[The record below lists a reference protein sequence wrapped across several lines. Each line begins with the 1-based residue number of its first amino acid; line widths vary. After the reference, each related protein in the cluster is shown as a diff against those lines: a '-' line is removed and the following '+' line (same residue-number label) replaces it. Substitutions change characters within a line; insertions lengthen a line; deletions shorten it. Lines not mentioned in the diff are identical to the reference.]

1 MSHRRTLLRGTLA
14 AVLCA
19 AVLPAWGTPG
29 RDRQR
34 TAPPTGTEAAT
45 AAYME
50 RVRSDRRALRAF
62 LHALPKG
69 ADLHNHL
76 GGAAPTELLLDLA
89 AQDGLCIEKGS
100 LRAVPPP
107 CPAGGRPAADVR
119 EDRAFHRHLVRAWSM
134 QDFLPGRESG
144 HDHFFATFEK
154 FERVETRHM
163 GRLLSEI
170 ADRAARQH
178 QFYLE
183 TMVTHATAGV
193 AALAGRAGFDPDL
206 SRLRARLLA
215 GDGLR
220 RLVDRARAATDRAV
234 AEFRTASRCGT
245 RLAHPGCGLE
255 VRFITQADRSAAPEQ
270 VFTELLLGFELARR
284 DPRFVSVNLVA
295 PEDGAVALRDYGLHM
310 RMLDRL
316 HTWYP
321 RVPVTLHAGELV
333 PGLVGREELR
343 SHIRQAVLT
352 GHARRIGHGVD
363 IGWEDDPHELLATMA
378 ARRVL
383 VETPLTSNAQILGV
397 EGHRHPFALYR
408 EHGVPVALA
417 TDDEG
422 VERSDITA
430 EYERA
435 ATAHRLG
442 YRALK
447 DLARTSL
454 EYGFLP
460 GRSLWRD
467 RDGFTAVSE
476 CAHDRPG
483 APRPRAECAAVLAAS
498 PKAAVQWKQECAF
511 ARFEDRFARRAVPPP
526 RAVTGRVGDA
536 AP

>member
-1 MSHRRTLLRGTLA
+1 MSSRRTLLRGTLA

-29 RDRQR
+29 RDRR
-34 TAPPTGTEAAT
+34 AAAPPGPEAAT

-50 RVRSDRRALRAF
+50 AVRTDPRALRAF
-62 LHALPKG
+62 LRALPKG

-76 GGAAPTELLLDLA
+76 GGAASTELLLDLA
-89 AQDGLCIEKGS
+89 AQDGLCIEKER

-107 CPAGGRPAADVR
+107 CPAGARPAADVR
-119 EDRAFHRHLVRAWSM
+119 ADRTFHRHLVRAWSM
-134 QDFLPGRESG
+134 QDFRPGRESG

-154 FERVETRHM
+154 FEWVETGHM
-163 GRLLSEI
+163 GRLLSEV
-170 ADRAARQH
+170 ADRAAAQH

-193 AALAGRAGFDPDL
+193 AALAARAGFDPDL
-206 SRLRARLLA
+206 ARLRARLLA
-215 GDGLR
+215 GDGLG
-220 RLVDRARAATDRAV
+220 RLVARARAAMDRAA
-234 AEFRTASRCGT
+234 AEFRSASRCGT
-245 RLAHPGCGLE
+245 RRPRPGCGLA
-255 VRFITQADRSAAPEQ
+255 VRFITQVDRSAAPEQ

-284 DPRFVSVNLVA
+284 DRRFVSVNLVA
-295 PEDGAVALRDYGLHM
+295 PEDGAVALRDYALHM
-310 RMLDRL
+310 RMLHRL
-316 HTWYP
+316 HDWYP

-333 PGLVGREELR
+333 PGLVGPQDLR

-363 IGWEDDPHELLATMA
+363 IGWEDGARDLLATMA
-378 ARRVL
+378 QRHVL
-383 VETPLTSNAQILGV
+383 VEVPLVSNAQILGV
-397 EGHRHPFALYR
+397 DGPRHPFALYR
-408 EHGVPVALA
+408 RHGVPVALA

-430 EYERA
+430 EYEHA

-447 DLARTSL
+447 ELARTSL

-467 RDGFTAVSE
+467 RGGFAVVPA

-483 APRPRAECAAVLAAS
+483 APRPRPACAALLAGS
-498 PKAAVQWKQECAF
+498 PKAAVEWKQEGAF
-511 ARFEDRFARRAVPPP
+511 VRFENRFARRVPLAARPP
-526 RAVTGRVGDA
+526 GAGEGR
-536 AP
+536 

>member
-1 MSHRRTLLRGTLA
+1 MSPRRTLLRGTLA

-29 RDRQR
+29 RDRR
-34 TAPPTGTEAAT
+34 NPAPTGAEAAT

-50 RVRSDRRALRAF
+50 AVRTDRRALRAF

-76 GGAAPTELLLDLA
+76 GGAASTELLVDLA
-89 AQDGLCIEKGS
+89 ARDGLCIEKER

-107 CPAGGRPAADVR
+107 CPAGGRPAADVHA
-119 EDRAFHRHLVRAWSM
+119 DRAFHRHLVRAWSM
-134 QDFLPGRESG
+134 QDFRPGRESG

-154 FERVETRHM
+154 FEPVEIGHM
-163 GRLLSEI
+163 GRLLSEV
-170 ADRAARQH
+170 ADRAAAQH

-193 AALAGRAGFDPDL
+193 AALAARAGFDPDL
-206 SRLRARLLA
+206 GRLRGRLLA
-215 GDGLR
+215 GDGLG
-220 RLVDRARAATDRAV
+220 RLAARARAAMDRAA
-234 AEFRTASRCGT
+234 AEFRAASRCGT
-245 RLAHPGCGLE
+245 RRPRPGCGLE
-255 VRFITQADRSAAPEQ
+255 IRFITQVDRSATPEQ
-270 VFTELLLGFELARR
+270 VFTELLLGFELARTDR
-284 DPRFVSVNLVA
+284 RFVSVNLVS

-310 RMLDRL
+310 RMLHRL
-316 HTWYP
+316 HAWYP
-321 RVPVTLHAGELV
+321 RVPVTLHAGELA
-333 PGLVGREELR
+333 PGLVGPEDLR

-363 IGWEDDPHELLATMA
+363 VGWEDASRELLAVMA
-378 ARRVL
+378 ERRVL
-383 VETPLTSNAQILGV
+383 VEIPLVSNAQILGV
-397 EGHRHPFALYR
+397 AGRRHPFELYR

-417 TDDEG
+417 TDDAG
-422 VERSDITA
+422 VERSDITT

-435 ATAHRLG
+435 VTVHRLG

-467 RDGFTAVSE
+467 RGGFVPAAP
-476 CAHDRPG
+476 CARDRAG
-483 APRPRAECAAVLAAS
+483 AGRPRAACAALLGGS
-498 PKAAVQWKQECAF
+498 PKAAVEWKQEAAF
-511 ARFEDRFARRAVPPP
+511 GRFEERFGRARSVP
-526 RAVTGRVGDA
+526 A
-536 AP
+536 APSVG